1 MAAIGPDILNI
12 HVKDRPFNGVTCAFG
27 EGTPGLKDK
36 LSYLSKS
43 FLTQNMIIQGARSET
58 GDDIGVAIDFL
69 NFVEKAI
76 AQ

>member
-1 MAAIGPDILNI
+1 MRFWRGD
-12 HVKDRPFNGVTCAFG
+12 
-27 EGTPGLKDK
+27 PGLKDK

-58 GDDIGVAIDFL
+58 GDDIGVAIDYL